1 MNSDP
6 VKGLPFLSYHSVLKA
21 AREGHKESL
30 DNLLGH
36 LDWLLI
42 LPLWEL
48 QTP

>member
-6 VKGLPFLSYHSVLKA
+6 VKGLPFLSYHGVLKA
-21 AREGHKESL
+21 STEGHKESA
-30 DNLLGH
+30 DHVLGY

-42 LPLWEL
+42 LPLCEL